1 MNVVNPISKPLGSQ
15 ANVDVD
21 DGEAQAKDNVD
32 DEEALLLEEP
42 FIFTP
47 KYSTEVKQ
55 EIVLQCF
62 GCLQFLVSSLVL
74 NSPYQNN

>member
-1 MNVVNPISKPLGSQ
+1 MWMLWTPFQNPLGSQ
-15 ANVDVD
+15 ANVDED
-21 DGEAQAKDNVD
+21 GGEAQAKDNVD

-55 EIVLQCF
+55 
-62 GCLQFLVSSLVL
+62 
-74 NSPYQNN
+74 

>member
-1 MNVVNPISKPLGSQ
+1 VNPISKPLGSQ
-15 ANVDVD
+15 TNVDVD

-32 DEEALLLEEP
+32 DEEAQLLEEP

-55 EIVLQCF
+55 EIVL
-62 GCLQFLVSSLVL
+62 
-74 NSPYQNN
+74 